1 MKNKSIMIRIS
12 ESEHQKLKEY
22 ALKYGDISVSALLRL
37 AVVKY
42 IENEENSLKNENTKK
57 KGVK

>member
-1 MKNKSIMIRIS
+1 MIRIS
-12 ESEHQKLKEY
+12 EKEHQKLKEY
-22 ALKYGDISVSALLRL
+22 AFKYGDISVSALLRL

>member
-1 MKNKSIMIRIS
+1 MIRIS